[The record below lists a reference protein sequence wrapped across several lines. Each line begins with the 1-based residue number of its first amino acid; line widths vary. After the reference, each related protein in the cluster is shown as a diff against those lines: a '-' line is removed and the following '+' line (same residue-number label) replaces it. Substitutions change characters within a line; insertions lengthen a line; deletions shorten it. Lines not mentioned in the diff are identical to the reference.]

1 MQVDAV
7 KLKQALA
14 KQLFQRIVAVNELVL
29 AAVDGMALVVRI
41 TEVNNLDESARQE
54 AVSYHCY
61 RGMVSPDTVLS
72 LIEEGRRSRFM
83 L

>member
-1 MQVDAV
+1 MEAV

-14 KQLFQRIVAVNELVL
+14 KQLFQMIVAVNELVL
-29 AAVDGMALVVRI
+29 VTVDGDALVVRI

-61 RGMVSPDTVLS
+61 RGMVTPDTVMS
-72 LIEEGRRSRFM
+72 LIEEGGKSLSM

>member
-1 MQVDAV
+1 MDAV

-29 AAVDGMALVVRI
+29 AAIDGVALVVRI

-72 LIEEGRRSRFM
+72 LIEEGRRSLFM